1 MMPVLPPA
9 PGRLAM
15 AGCLAMASAL
25 LTVPWFLLVFAVGDA
40 GPWARGAQGGLLSI
54 GTLMYVF
61 LMTTMKRLLNGRF
74 AFHSTDGVI
83 VLLVGAN
90 LVSAAGECSALFAP
104 SLERAA
110 GLFGVVTVVV
120 IGVLQAVFGAR
131 LLRLADDL
139 RGLRTPYGYLNIATG
154 LLVATVVLV
163 PVGVLVSGIADVM
176 LGTIFFHAAA
186 AARPE
191 RTGEGS

>member
-1 MMPVLPPA
+1 
-9 PGRLAM
+9 
-15 AGCLAMASAL
+15 MASAL
-25 LTVPWFLLVFAVGDA
+25 LTVPWFLLVFAAGDA
-40 GPWARGAQGGLLSI
+40 GPWARWTQGGVLSI

-74 AFHSTDGVI
+74 AFHLTDGVI

-90 LVSAAGECSALFAP
+90 VVSATAECSALFVP

-110 GLFGVVTVVV
+110 GIFGVVAVVV

-139 RGLRTPYGYLNIATG
+139 RGLRTPYGYLNIVTG
-154 LLVATVVLV
+154 LLVTYMQGSFLW
-163 PVGVLVSGIADVM
+163 GVRSSIG
-176 LGTIFFHAAA
+176 
-186 AARPE
+186 R
-191 RTGEGS
+191 